1 MLYGTANKKIKQLKK
16 KKEITQLRPHQSPKF
31 FSGFW
36 LFSFMPGGLDL
47 ILKVSKSLF
56 CPWKLWFFLPGSP
69 LLQVVLPPCSDL
81 SVAGESSLP
90 PIPACVTR
98 CLWTMGIGLPVPL
111 SCWLV
116 VGLAGRRTE
125 RGGLSPVATPFILL
139 PTRLCGCQT

>member
-36 LFSFMPGGLDL
+36 LSSFMPGGLDL

-69 LLQVVLPPCSDL
+69 LLQVELPPCSDL
-81 SVAGESSLP
+81 SVAGESSVP
-90 PIPACVTR
+90 PIPTCVTR
-98 CLWTMGIGLPVPL
+98 CLWTVGIGLLVPL

-116 VGLAGRRTE
+116 VGLAGRHTE
-125 RGGLSPVATPFILL
+125 RGSLS
-139 PTRLCGCQT
+139 CGHPIHSPPH